1 MGGLRLRMLLVALA
15 ATAVLGVSAP
25 AAHAANS
32 DVAALQVAMIGTGRY
47 PHPVDGITGP
57 WTLKAVTN
65 FQEAKGLV
73 ADGVAGPKTRAAL
86 GKRGGPTLGSRT
98 MERGDRGWDV
108 AALQF
113 LLKVRG
119 YPQGGLDGGFGK
131 NTDAAVRAF
140 QESGGLTVDGVAG
153 SQTIAA
159 LRQEPQPTAAPG
171 GPVHFLVPVSGPA
184 GDGFGWFAGRRHTG
198 IDYPVAEGTPVGAAG
213 RGTVV
218 FAGWNSGG
226 YGNLI
231 VIKHRLG
238 WETWY
243 AHLAAITVA
252 VGQYVDGRTTIG
264 SVGSTGR
271 STGPH
276 LHFESRYFGTP
287 VDPSPRLL
295 YAAHSSGKREG
306 RKLKCRP
313 NADAR
318 RTKHTDPYRAKLGRC
333 P

>member
-1 MGGLRLRMLLVALA
+1 MGMGRRALGLA
-15 ATAVLGVSAP
+15 AAIAVATGIAAAP
-25 AAHAANS
+25 APAANS

-57 WTLKAVTN
+57 WTLKAVRN
-65 FQEAKGLV
+65 YQEEKGLV
-73 ADGVAGPKTRAAL
+73 PDGVAGPKTRAAL
-86 GKRGGPTLGSRT
+86 GKRGGPALGARP
-98 MERGDRGWDV
+98 MERGNRGWDV

-119 YPQGGLDGGFGK
+119 FPQGGLDGGFGP
-131 NTDAAVRAF
+131 NTDGAVRAF
-140 QESGGLTVDGVAG
+140 QRSAGLDVDGVAG
-153 SQTIAA
+153 SATLAA
-159 LRQEPQPTAAPG
+159 LRQVPTSTADPVRFLRPVG
-171 GPVHFLVPVSGPA
+171 GPV
-184 GDGFGWFAGRRHTG
+184 GDGFGWIGGRRHTG
-198 IDYPVAEGTPVGAAG
+198 IDYPVAEGTPVAAAG

-231 VIKHRLG
+231 VVKHRLG
-238 WETWY
+238 WESWY
-243 AHLAAITVA
+243 AHLSGITTA
-252 VGQYVDGRTTIG
+252 VGNAVVGGTTIG
-264 SVGSTGR
+264 YVGSTGR

-276 LHFESRYFGTP
+276 LHFETRYLGTP

-295 YAAHSSGKREG
+295 YGAQSSGG

-318 RTKHTDPYRAKLGRC
+318 RTKHTDPYRARFGRC

>member
-1 MGGLRLRMLLVALA
+1 MGMGRKALGAALA
-15 ATAVLGVSAP
+15 ALLAAAVAAPTAP
-25 AAHAANS
+25 AANS

-57 WTLKAVTN
+57 WTLKAVRN
-65 FQEAKGLV
+65 FQEAKGLA
-73 ADGVAGPKTRAAL
+73 ADGIAGPKTRAAL
-86 GKRGGPTLGSRT
+86 GKRGGPALGSRT
-98 MERGDRGWDV
+98 MRKGQRGWDV

-113 LLKVRG
+113 LLKIRG
-119 YPQGGLDGGFGK
+119 FPQGGLDGGFGP
-131 NTDAAVRAF
+131 NTDGAVRAF
-140 QESGGLTVDGVAG
+140 QKSAGLDVDGVAG
-153 SQTIAA
+153 SQTLAA
-159 LRQEPQPTAAPG
+159 LRQVPSSTG
-171 GPVHFLVPVSGPA
+171 GPVRFLRPVDGPI
-184 GDGFGWFAGRRHTG
+184 GDPFGYVGGRRHTG
-198 IDYPVAEGTPVGAAG
+198 VDYPASSGTPVGAAG
-213 RGTVV
+213 RGTIV

-243 AHLAAITVA
+243 AHLAGFSVA

-276 LHFESRYFGTP
+276 LHFETRYLGTP
-287 VDPSPRLL
+287 VDPLPRLL
-295 YAAHSSGKREG
+295 YSARGFGSRFQ
-306 RKLKCRP
+306 CRP

-318 RTKHTDPYRAKLGRC
+318 RTKHTDPYRARFGRC